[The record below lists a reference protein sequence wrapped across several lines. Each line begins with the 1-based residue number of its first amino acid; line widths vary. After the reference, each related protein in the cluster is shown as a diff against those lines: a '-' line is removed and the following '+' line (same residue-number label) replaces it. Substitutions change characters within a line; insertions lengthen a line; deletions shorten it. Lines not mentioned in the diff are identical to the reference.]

1 MPCRY
6 RWNQI
11 STVNGALRTL
21 GLSSYGLN
29 LPVYTEL
36 QALRASLLSQVS
48 APFPRASVLIR
59 LITGL
64 SPGSVRVWL
73 DTENGWMCEG
83 RKTPG
88 ATPVY
93 HSITAGQAAAL
104 MQKDPDPDLA
114 HRMMEPDLYAGE

>member
-1 MPCRY
+1 MPCKY

-21 GLSSYGLN
+21 GLSPYGLK
-29 LPVYTEL
+29 LPVYSEL
-36 QALRASLLSQVS
+36 QALRSSLLSQVS

-93 HSITAGQAAAL
+93 HSITPGQAAAL
-104 MQKDPDPDLA
+104 MQEDPDPDLA